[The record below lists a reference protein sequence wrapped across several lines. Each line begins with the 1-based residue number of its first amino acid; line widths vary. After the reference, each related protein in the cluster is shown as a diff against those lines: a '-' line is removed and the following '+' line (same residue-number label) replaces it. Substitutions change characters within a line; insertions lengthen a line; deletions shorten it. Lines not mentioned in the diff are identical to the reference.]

1 MRTFRCLDCPPG
13 AAEHTASA
21 RGPLPVR
28 CPAHKARRAA
38 QQERRRR
45 SSLRVVA
52 PGETPPPPPALP
64 EPSTR
69 TPTPIQDALSSDLD
83 AIVSSHPMAG
93 TLGAIA
99 EALATALDHP
109 LTGVLE
115 PRDLAAL
122 GRELRATL
130 HELTSHEEEGRD
142 DLFGDA
148 AAPVVVPAS
157 S

>member
-1 MRTFRCLDCPPG
+1 MRTFRCLDCPPD
-13 AAEHTASA
+13 AAEHTCGA

-52 PGETPPPPPALP
+52 PGEAPPVEP
-64 EPSTR
+64 ERTTR
-69 TPTPIQDALSSDLD
+69 RPTPIQDALSNDLD
-83 AIVSSHPMAG
+83 EIVSSHPMAG

-99 EALATALDHP
+99 EALAAALDHP
-109 LTGVLE
+109 LTGMLE

-130 HELTSHEEEGRD
+130 HELASHEEEARD
-142 DLFGDA
+142 DLFGDS

>member
-1 MRTFRCLDCPPG
+1 MRTFRCVDCPADAG
-13 AAEHTASA
+13 EYSCGA

-52 PGETPPPPPALP
+52 PGEAPPLVVEP
-64 EPSTR
+64 EPTR
-69 TPTPIQDALSSDLD
+69 RRPTPIQDALREDLD
-83 AIVSSHPMAG
+83 DAASSHPMAE

-99 EALATALDHP
+99 AVLAKAMDDP

-130 HELTSHEEEGRD
+130 HDFASHEEEARD
-142 DLFGDA
+142 DLFGEA
-148 AAPVVVPAS
+148 ASPVVVPAS